1 MISTEDSEPS
11 TGLSSRHECPPGGR
25 CPPWDSPCPFT
36 LSSDPDRLADLT
48 ERRLNRAF
56 HKELWRHFLYP
67 SARSRVSAAEGATYA
82 AKFDRCKRVH
92 DRRPQIIDEI
102 RTNENRFLAERGFP
116 FELLELEPY
125 ENVSGEEGDAIPKE
139 IKKALGMEEKAED
152 SSGEQ

>member
-1 MISTEDSEPS
+1 
-11 TGLSSRHECPPGGR
+11 
-25 CPPWDSPCPFT
+25 
-36 LSSDPDRLADLT
+36 
-48 ERRLNRAF
+48 
-56 HKELWRHFLYP
+56 
-67 SARSRVSAAEGATYA
+67 
-82 AKFDRCKRVH
+82 VH

-152 SSGEQ
+152 SSGGQ